1 MDLKLS
7 GQLPAGQGDSTFF
20 GALAAALA
28 AGACAGWVA
37 RGGSC
42 DRGSGDSGGRDSS
55 GSNGSSSGSE
65 VCTAAVHFNTFP
77 YNTAV
82 QYYDIMTSAM
92 CPQAASAETVGRAE
106 LAQKV
111 PSLFTVRSP
120 PVPAALRSSCH
131 RHDGCNGAES
141 RCGSKAFSFG
151 TSAGGRATET
161 GVGSDL
167 LQGCRSRQARDER
180 QTCGREDQVSMVL
193 SLSLSLCVC
202 VCVSVCLSV
211 CLWLAMD

>member
-82 QYYDIMTSAM
+82 QNGMHHDARYDVCNVSA
-92 CPQAASAETVGRAE
+92 GR
-106 LAQKV
+106 KRGDRGPRGV
-111 PSLFTVRSP
+111 
-120 PVPAALRSSCH
+120 
-131 RHDGCNGAES
+131 GAEGAQPFHCS
-141 RCGSKAFSFG
+141 LA
-151 TSAGGRATET
+151 AGAC
-161 GVGSDL
+161 S
-167 LQGCRSRQARDER
+167 S
-180 QTCGREDQVSMVL
+180 
-193 SLSLSLCVC
+193 SLI
-202 VCVSVCLSV
+202 
-211 CLWLAMD
+211 MPPP